1 MINQKVYGSRTMH
14 LAKEIVKFLH
24 GLSSPVMRQIF
35 KKKDTIRNLRNFP
48 SLYSGSKNSVKFTT
62 ETIMY
67 RGPQIWNLIHNNI
80 KNVFSLE
87 NIIRVI
93 KKWSGEKCPW
103 RICKRYLPLREKC
116 RNTEFF
122 LFRVFLYSD

>member
-48 SLYSGSKNSVKFTT
+48 SLYSSSKNSVKFAT

-116 RNTEFF
+116 QNTEFF

>member
-48 SLYSGSKNSVKFTT
+48 SLYSSSKNSVKFAT